1 MLNRTRIVACTV
13 PVVMT
18 LACSGADGVRSR
30 RASSSISPVVNCE
43 AVDDSDLLVDQA
55 NALFDP
61 QYVEPRPAPAPK
73 MGERMGS
80 GWLQDG
86 GPLDAFPTLDAG
98 ANDPASVS
106 VRHRAAILCAC
117 RARSHRSWARTDGK
131 WSDALTVVG
140 AVGTIGGGAVNS
152 VAATGLEDDTRR
164 ALLTSGIL
172 TMAVGSAAFA
182 LNAALNESKRVE
194 EHHSAAEDEEVAAT
208 ILWNDHADA
217 TQWSNAWIHCAEAE
231 GFASGARLTN
241 PEQAVAQIMSD
252 AGAST
257 ATHGA
262 EAGADG
268 AGH

>member
-172 TMAVGSAAFA
+172 TMGSRIGG
-182 LNAALNESKRVE
+182 LCSQRR
-194 EHHSAAEDEEVAAT
+194 AE
-208 ILWNDHADA
+208 
-217 TQWSNAWIHCAEAE
+217 
-231 GFASGARLTN
+231 R
-241 PEQAVAQIMSD
+241 EQACGRTSFGRGGRRGRRNHSVERSRRRD
-252 AGAST
+252 SV
-257 ATHGA
+257 
-262 EAGADG
+262 E
-268 AGH
+268 